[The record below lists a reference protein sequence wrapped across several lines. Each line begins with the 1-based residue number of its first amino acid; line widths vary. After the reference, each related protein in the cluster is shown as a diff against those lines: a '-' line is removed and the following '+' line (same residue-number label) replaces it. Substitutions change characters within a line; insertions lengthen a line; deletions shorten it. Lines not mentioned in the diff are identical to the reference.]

1 MMATNLGYMNAHT
14 TSIIISTPH
23 APERHAPTCP
33 KHVSKTSIIE
43 SNRDLCLL
51 LVVAHLLGLLQQLG
65 GIVDS
70 LESANG
76 SIDTLVHQVAGD
88 NNPESV
94 HQDKVAPVVGG
105 LGAGVGNIEDVVVE
119 ERGRVVENVTV
130 ELAQRDDELQR
141 VAQRVVDGDEV
152 GGEEGEGT
160 PEGLRTSISKLF
172 PADARQ
178 IHTAVTVSMHKTKAS
193 WVR

>member
-1 MMATNLGYMNAHT
+1 VEPTNLGYIHIHHIYPKDCALFPSSFYNQFFVRCCKPAA
-14 TSIIISTPH
+14 S
-23 APERHAPTCP
+23 EVRHL
-33 KHVSKTSIIE
+33 S
-43 SNRDLCLL
+43 LL

-65 GIVDS
+65 GIVDGA
-70 LESANG
+70 ESTDGGVDA
-76 SIDTLVHQVAGD
+76 LVHQVAGD
-88 NNPESV
+88 DDPEGV
-94 HQDKVAPVVGG
+94 HQHEVAPVVGG

>member
-1 MMATNLGYMNAHT
+1 MMATNLGYMSAHT

-119 ERGRVVENVTV
+119 QRSCVVQDVAV
-130 ELAQRDDELQR
+130 ELAERDDELEG
-141 VAQRVVDGDEV
+141 VAQRMVNSDEV
-152 GGEEGEGT
+152 GCNEGEGS
-160 PEGLRTSISKLF
+160 PEGLFMSVPYLLRMWQNL
-172 PADARQ
+172 Q
-178 IHTAVTVSMHKTKAS
+178 Q
-193 WVR
+193 